1 SRMSSDS
8 EYDSS
13 AEQNDEEF
21 DKELQ
26 AAFASGMLSK
36 EQINIAFK
44 PGQLQTRKKI
54 VKAVELRQKTEEIN
68 KKLPWVEYLDVTS
81 PCEMTEEIAKNDFQR
96 ELAFYK
102 QAEHSAKIA
111 VPRLQ
116 GMGVRV
122 FRPTDYYAEMA
133 KSDVHM
139 QKIRKRLLDVQQ
151 SKDKVDTMK
160 RLREEKRFASRV
172 QKEAETRKL
181 NEKKKLAAAVKAHRK
196 GMKGQL
202 EDMLNNA
209 RKMQL
214 DEDEDVRLTEK
225 RGGSFGEV
233 NRAKKISRDSR
244 DKRFGYGGQKKRM
257 KHNDRWSNDNVFGK
271 AIGARKGKLGGGK
284 RK

>member
-1 SRMSSDS
+1 QMSDS

-13 AEQNDEEF
+13 PEHNDAQF
-21 DKELQ
+21 DEELQ

-36 EQINIAFK
+36 EQINIAFR
-44 PGQLQTRKKI
+44 PGELQTRKKI

-81 PCEMTEEIAKNDFQR
+81 PCEMTEEVAKNDFQR
-96 ELAFYK
+96 ELAFYN
-102 QAEHSAKIA
+102 QALHSAKIA

-160 RLREEKRFASRV
+160 RLREEKRFAAKV
-172 QKEAETRKL
+172 KQEAEQRKL

-214 DEDEDVRLTEK
+214 DEDEDMKLTGQ
-225 RGGSFGEV
+225 RGGSFGEMSK
-233 NRAKKISRDSR
+233 AKKNISRDSR

-257 KHNDRWSNDNVFGK
+257 KHNDKWSNDNVFGK
-271 AIGARKGKLGGGK
+271 PSGARKGKLGGGK

>member
-1 SRMSSDS
+1 LQMSDS

-36 EQINIAFK
+36 EQINIAFR
-44 PGQLQTRKKI
+44 PGELQTRKKI
-54 VKAVELRQKTEEIN
+54 VKAVELRQKAEEIN

-81 PCEMTEEIAKNDFQR
+81 PCEMTDEIAKNDFQR

-151 SKDKVDTMK
+151 SKDKADTMK
-160 RLREEKRFASRV
+160 RLREEKRFASKV
-172 QKEAETRKL
+172 QQEAEKRKL
-181 NEKKKLAAAVKAHRK
+181 NEKKKLTAAVKAHKK

-214 DEDEDVRLTEK
+214 DEDEDVRLTNQ
-225 RGGSFGEV
+225 RGGSFGEM
-233 NRAKKISRDSR
+233 NRAKKIGRDSR

-257 KHNDRWSNDNVFGK
+257 KRNDRWSSDNVFSK
-271 AIGARKGKLGGGK
+271 PIGARKGKLGGGK